1 MLNILSQLHIIEHTF
16 DNCGGMN
23 SMRYLTEEEFN
34 LTSRF
39 LFLSMAII
47 VLEKDFQHI
56 KNGAFKIKEPYLKL
70 LRQMEQLAK
79 NERRRLR
86 LEMRKGKMDVVFI
99 QKNDTFSTYL
109 FIARGYEEERRY
121 FNPAVRKKVENI
133 YQELMIEALKGHT
146 QFLSEAY

>member
-1 MLNILSQLHIIEHTF
+1 
-16 DNCGGMN
+16 
-23 SMRYLTEEEFN
+23 MRYLTEEEFN
-34 LTSRF
+34 ITSRF

-47 VLEKDFQHI
+47 VLEKDLQHI
-56 KNGAFKIKEPYLKL
+56 ENGQFKIKEPYLKL

-86 LEMRKGKMDVVFI
+86 EKMRKGKMDVVFI